1 MVALTYLLYFSNIHL
16 DFEAVPYYLFLY
28 IFRFNRRIITRLFN
42 IQYLS
47 RIQYIMSSFV
57 GLHRKFRQ

>member
-16 DFEAVPYYLFLY
+16 GFEAVPYYLFLY